1 MEKITDSQRKYIF
14 VLVRDYADLT
24 KYTPEEAREILTV
37 IYCTENC
44 IPSFSLSDCSLE
56 RASDFIE
63 FILRYTKE
71 WGKR

>member
-1 MEKITDSQRKYIF
+1 MERITERQRKYIF

-37 IYCTENC
+37 IYCTENH
-44 IPSFSLSDCSLE
+44 IPLFSLSDCSLE

-63 FILRYTKE
+63 FLLGYIEE
-71 WGKR
+71 WGR